1 MGLFRMLAFP
11 LTGPVTGALKV
22 ADVILREA
30 ERELYNEEAIRG
42 GIETLQ
48 ARREL
53 GEIDEETFDREEEAL
68 WERLIAAREYH
79 RRRAGGE

>member
-11 LTGPVTGALKV
+11 LTGAIKV
-22 ADVILREA
+22 ADVILKEA
-30 ERELYNEEAIRG
+30 ERELYNEEAIRS

-68 WERLIAAREYH
+68 WDRLLAAREYH